1 MTLFIESDS
10 HLQVD
15 VKAAHSFGAFHEKH
29 FYKRKNAQ
37 MLLL

>member
-10 HLQVD
+10 HLQID
-15 VKAAHSFGAFHEKH
+15 VKAVPGFGAFHEKN